1 MAKRRSSS
9 SFTSS
14 FKSVPSDPFRR
25 HPSELPPKTT
35 LMALFLLTLGIIF
48 CTVGAYTFLYQ
59 TLSEAVPFWTVGGIC
74 FLPGAYA
81 SFVIFKTWSG
91 DREYRYEM
99 IPSYD
104 DY

>member
-9 SFTSS
+9 SFAKV
-14 FKSVPSDPFRR
+14 FKPVPADPFRR
-25 HPSELPPKTT
+25 HSSKLPPKTT
-35 LMALFLLTLGIIF
+35 LMALFLLTLGVIF
-48 CTVGAYTFLYQ
+48 STVGAYTFLYQ

-81 SFVIFKTWSG
+81 SFIIFKTYTG
-91 DREYRYEM
+91 DRNYQYEM